1 MINDLGTS
9 YIFNDVQTN
18 SVGFAVKNTIYPV
31 LRKSLEELYR
41 YSKERENIEYCKN
54 IKEYLNQHSELYPNA
69 DVLADFFDNGS
80 NEEDINLNN
89 KKIVLTFLL
98 IRYNAW

>member
-41 YSKERENIEYCKN
+41 YSVWKNYIVTVRKEKILSIVKISKN
-54 IKEYLNQHSELYPNA
+54 I
-69 DVLADFFDNGS
+69 
-80 NEEDINLNN
+80 
-89 KKIVLTFLL
+89 
-98 IRYNAW
+98 